1 MMSGPQPHAQLLLF
15 ERTRRKTQLQ
25 AQPQQPAASS
35 TTDDV
40 DSNQQQQRA
49 AVAVLATVP
58 VAWGTF
64 EVAVRYVYALPSDV
78 VVVPAFGFSLAY
90 YTVATAALIP
100 LAVGLSSSSWR
111 SRNKKEPKEQERVD
125 SVATKD
131 STSAMT
137 VSPKEEEGSW
147 PVLGGLELGTYLFA
161 GNLLQ
166 VVGLQTVPSDRA
178 AFLLQ
183 LTTVFVPLTQQAMAG
198 ASGASSSGVAARLW
212 AACGL
217 ALAGVGIMGLDHP
230 AEAGSGS
237 SSGDDALTSF
247 LPSSL
252 DLPAVPADLSQLDIQ
267 WSTGDSLI
275 VLAAVAYTFH
285 CIRLEGYAQQTS
297 AVKLAA
303 CKAST
308 ETAWSALAVAL
319 VVALAATAT
328 KTSEPAVTDSAGFV
342 AFLRQSGRE
351 CVEFGR
357 AVSSGALV
365 AWSDATGNSN
375 VLFPAV
381 LAVIWTGLVPV
392 AYTIAAQSYGQRR
405 VRPVTANLIYTIQP
419 VCTAVFAY
427 LLLHESLGPL
437 GYLGGALIGS
447 AVLLVVVGPE
457 KEEVD
462 NDVPA
467 IRDA

>member
-1 MMSGPQPHAQLLLF
+1 M
-15 ERTRRKTQLQ
+15 
-25 AQPQQPAASS
+25 
-35 TTDDV
+35 
-40 DSNQQQQRA
+40 
-49 AVAVLATVP
+49 
-58 VAWGTF
+58 
-64 EVAVRYVYALPSDV
+64 
-78 VVVPAFGFSLAY
+78 
-90 YTVATAALIP
+90 
-100 LAVGLSSSSWR
+100 
-111 SRNKKEPKEQERVD
+111 
-125 SVATKD
+125 
-131 STSAMT
+131 
-137 VSPKEEEGSW
+137 
-147 PVLGGLELGTYLFA
+147 
-161 GNLLQ
+161 
-166 VVGLQTVPSDRA
+166 VGLQTVPSDRA

-183 LTTVFVPLTQQAMAG
+183 LTTVFVPLAQTATTAMAG
-198 ASGASSSGVAARLW
+198 ASGNSSGVTARLW

-230 AEAGSGS
+230 AEATAGSGS
-237 SSGDDALTSF
+237 SSSDNALTSF

-308 ETAWSALAVAL
+308 ETAWSALAVAV

-328 KTSEPAVTDSAGFV
+328 TTSESAVTGSAGFV

-351 CVEFGR
+351 CVEFER

-365 AWSDATGNSN
+365 ASSDATGNSN
-375 VLFPAV
+375 VLLPAV
-381 LAVIWTGLVPV
+381 LAVLWTGLVPV

-457 KEEVD
+457 KEEAKD
-462 NDVPA
+462 DVPA

>member
-1 MMSGPQPHAQLLLF
+1 MSGPQPHAQLLF
-15 ERTRRKTQLQ
+15 ERTRRKTQLR
-25 AQPQQPAASS
+25 AQPASS
-35 TTDDV
+35 SSRTKDDV
-40 DSNQQQQRA
+40 DSNNQQQRA

-183 LTTVFVPLTQQAMAG
+183 LTTVFVPLAQTAMAG
-198 ASGASSSGVAARLW
+198 ASGAGSSGVTARLW

-237 SSGDDALTSF
+237 SSGDDALTTF

-252 DLPAVPADLSQLDIQ
+252 DLPAIPADLSQLDIQ

-342 AFLRQSGRE
+342 AFLQQSGRE

-365 AWSDATGNSN
+365 ASTSDATGNSN